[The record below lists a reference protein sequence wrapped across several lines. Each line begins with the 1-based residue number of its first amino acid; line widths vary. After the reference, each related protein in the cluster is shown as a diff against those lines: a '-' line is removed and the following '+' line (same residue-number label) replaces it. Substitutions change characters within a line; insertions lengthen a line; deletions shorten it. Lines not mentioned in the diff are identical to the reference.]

1 MAKNICEHGFSMTM
15 NRLVPY
21 RLVIKSLHISSTLTC
36 PSSLSWVYI
45 IFHMKTNIQK
55 YLVLKN
61 LPTTIK
67 TYAVTSSP
75 NCQLLDFGLQKRTGP
90 NSGIVAS
97 IVLVSPELLSTL
109 FFLHLLYSLRICSTC
124 SHSDVRFMFLH
135 YHQYKT
141 KTHECISRNRKTMQT
156 KIKPYPILLYLMLNT
171 QFLYQ
176 QNAHFILCNTVD
188 KNFNITIYKNFIGL
202 QRSIGQKKKVQYR
215 AISN

>member
-45 IFHMKTNIQK
+45 IFHMKTNIHK

-61 LPTTIK
+61 LPTTK
-67 TYAVTSSP
+67 TYVVTSSP
-75 NCQLLDFGLQKRTGP
+75 NCQLL
-90 NSGIVAS
+90 
-97 IVLVSPELLSTL
+97 STL
-109 FFLHLLYSLRICSTC
+109 FFPHLLHSLRICSTC

-141 KTHECISRNRKTMQT
+141 KTHKSVFQEIEKQCK
-156 KIKPYPILLYLMLNT
+156 
-171 QFLYQ
+171 
-176 QNAHFILCNTVD
+176 
-188 KNFNITIYKNFIGL
+188 
-202 QRSIGQKKKVQYR
+202 QK
-215 AISN
+215 